1 MPVNFHFLLLGF
13 TKQFYVDK
21 LSMLCI
27 LETITSMCLLKRE
40 NFKGIFSIIY
50 KNIESYI
57 VHLKMSI
64 LFKSTILFLKKGFFI
79 PRVIFRKTIICYLPV

>member
-1 MPVNFHFLLLGF
+1 MNFHFLLLGF
-13 TKQFYVDK
+13 TKHFYVDK

-27 LETITSMCLLKRE
+27 LETITSMFLLKRE

-79 PRVIFRKTIICYLPV
+79 PRVIFRKTIICYLLV